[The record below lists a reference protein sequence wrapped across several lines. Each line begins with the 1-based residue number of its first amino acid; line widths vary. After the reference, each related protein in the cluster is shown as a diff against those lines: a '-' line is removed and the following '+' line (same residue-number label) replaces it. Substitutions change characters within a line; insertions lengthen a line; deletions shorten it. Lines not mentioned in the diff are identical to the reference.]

1 MGGDMR
7 NVQIVFFA
15 SLTLCGAALAE
26 PPPGHPSVDQAQ
38 QAMELP
44 DNEPLTYRG
53 QVLQVI
59 PSNDYTY
66 LEVSTGEGKKLWLAA
81 PRTEVA
87 PQAWIRYGNGT
98 VMHNF
103 FSRKHQRTFD
113 EVMFVERIAVDGN

>member
-1 MGGDMR
+1 MK
-7 NVQIVFFA
+7 ILASVFWMLLAWSGIA
-15 SLTLCGAALAE
+15 SAE
-26 PPPGHPSVDQAQ
+26 PPPGHPSVEHAQ
-38 QAMELP
+38 QAMEVP
-44 DNEPLTYRG
+44 SNEPLTYRG

-66 LEVSTGEGKKLWLAA
+66 IEVASGEGKKLWLAA